1 MKNRT
6 FIGVICIVLA
16 VLTTFVV
23 SDLLGGGKILLIGNV
38 IEQEFMRTADWNL
51 GSGLSLVLMCFVII
65 SMIIL
70 NHFDD
75 AANNERSMF

>member
-1 MKNRT
+1 
-6 FIGVICIVLA
+6 
-16 VLTTFVV
+16 
-23 SDLLGGGKILLIGNV
+23 
-38 IEQEFMRTADWNL
+38 MRTADWNL